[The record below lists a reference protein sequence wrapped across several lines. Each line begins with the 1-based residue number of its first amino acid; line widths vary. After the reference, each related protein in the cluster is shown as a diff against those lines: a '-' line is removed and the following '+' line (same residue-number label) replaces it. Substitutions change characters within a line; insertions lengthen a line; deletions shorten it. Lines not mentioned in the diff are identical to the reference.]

1 MKEEKIGRSSG
12 LSVGVLVT
20 AIIAFLIAVIPCMG
34 LIAFIPAIVAIVL
47 AIVGLSRPE
56 RDRGTII
63 GGLVVAIV
71 ALMISLSQF
80 YVIGKVVNQKGSWAN
95 NIEKVI
101 REVTD
106 DLEREFGD
114 KEVTIRIS
122 DKEDSVE
129 IRASVKKGD
138 LLERLEELEGVTDT
152 VKEVTPGKTPEG
164 Q

>member
-1 MKEEKIGRSSG
+1 M
-12 LSVGVLVT
+12 
-20 AIIAFLIAVIPCMG
+20 
-34 LIAFIPAIVAIVL
+34 
-47 AIVGLSRPE
+47 
-56 RDRGTII
+56 
-63 GGLVVAIV
+63 
-71 ALMISLSQF
+71 
-80 YVIGKVVNQKGSWAN
+80 
-95 NIEKVI
+95 
-101 REVTD
+101 TD